1 MSISRLRMA
10 TDGPGV
16 STLVTFWGCP
26 LQCEYCANWMC
37 HDALTHRESYTP
49 EQLVAILRQDDIYF
63 KMTGGG
69 IVFGGGEP
77 LLQAKFIHD
86 VCKIIDPLWKKRIE
100 TSLYAEWDE
109 IELLIDDIDEWFID
123 IKDMNAQIYKSYT
136 GKDNSIV
143 IENIKK
149 ILTRVPEERILIR
162 IPCIP
167 NVNTSNDIIKSI
179 AIIKR
184 MGISRIDQFEYVKFD
199 IKL

>member
-37 HDALTHRESYTP
+37 HDALTHREAYTP

-100 TSLYAEWDE
+100 TSLYAGWDE

-149 ILTRVPEERILIR
+149 NTYKGSRRKNIDSHTIYSKCKYIERYYKI
-162 IPCIP
+162 
-167 NVNTSNDIIKSI
+167 NSHNQENGNFQD
-179 AIIKR
+179 
-184 MGISRIDQFEYVKFD
+184 
-199 IKL
+199 

>member
-37 HDALTHRESYTP
+37 HDVLTHRESYTP

-162 IPCIP
+162 IPYIP

>member
-37 HDALTHRESYTP
+37 HDAWTNRESYTP

-63 KMTGGG
+63 KMTCGG

-100 TSLYAEWDE
+100 TSLYAGWDE

-162 IPCIP
+162 IPYIP

-199 IKL
+199 IK